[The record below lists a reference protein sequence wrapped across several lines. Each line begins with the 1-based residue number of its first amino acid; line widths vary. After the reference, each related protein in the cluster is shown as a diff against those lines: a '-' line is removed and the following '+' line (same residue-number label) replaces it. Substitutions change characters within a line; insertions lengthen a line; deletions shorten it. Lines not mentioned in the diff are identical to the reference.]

1 MDVIIMTKSQIQ
13 KLIIAYSAAAIF
25 ICSCLYWNDPFAA
38 MLSMGFILGFLGN
51 ETFFNSDSNDI

>member
-1 MDVIIMTKSQIQ
+1 MTKSQIQ